1 MRKIHKIPDLFL
13 TFMKIGA
20 FTFGG
25 GYAMIPIMQ
34 REVVDV
40 KHWVTDEDIVKL
52 LVISE
57 STPGVIAVNA
67 ATYIGYHIG
76 GFWGALSATLGV
88 VLPSFAIITL
98 ITFFYAQFKAL
109 LWVEYA
115 FMGLRAAVAVIIL
128 NAVFKLTKSGKK
140 DLFSILV
147 LCAAFLVATFT
158 GLNAILIILFAAIA
172 GILYGVILARRN
184 AKGGEPRA

>member
-1 MRKIHKIPDLFL
+1 MSRAKTVGELFL

-40 KHWVTDEDIVKL
+40 KHWVTDDDIVKL

-67 ATYIGYHIG
+67 ATYVGYHIA
-76 GFWGALSATLGV
+76 GFWGSLAATVGV
-88 VLPSFAIITL
+88 VLPSFAVITL
-98 ITFFYAQFKAL
+98 ITFFYAEFKAL

-115 FMGLRAAVAVIIL
+115 FRGLRAAVAVIIL
-128 NAVFKLTKSGKK
+128 NAVFKLSKKS
-140 DLFSILV
+140 DRSLFAGVV
-147 LCAAFLVATFT
+147 LAGAFALSVFMDVS
-158 GLNAILIILFAAIA
+158 AIWIILLAASA
-172 GILYGVILARRN
+172 GILYGAALARKV
-184 AKGGEPRA
+184 AKGGGSRA